1 MREWDESLMLSYEK
15 DALGFYI
22 TGHPLAQFA
31 NLHRLISHQVSE
43 LDEERDF
50 NADVRLAGVITM
62 FRPLKTKKDERMAAF
77 FLEDLSGRIEVI
89 AFPEAFRKNFEH
101 LHEDRLVWIK
111 GKFIGEGE
119 SRKVQLNFVMPL
131 ADAFQKLAK
140 RMVIRVFIPGLE
152 ETILDEVKD
161 VLAKHPGEC
170 PVFFELETP
179 HAYRVVAQS
188 VEVDGV
194 LPSEELTKTIES
206 LLGEEAVYVEY

>member
-1 MREWDESLMLSYEK
+1 
-15 DALGFYI
+15 
-22 TGHPLAQFA
+22 
-31 NLHRLISHQVSE
+31 
-43 LDEERDF
+43 
-50 NADVRLAGVITM
+50 
-62 FRPLKTKKDERMAAF
+62 MAAF

-89 AFPEAFRKNFEH
+89 AFPEAFRKNFDH

-111 GKFIGEGE
+111 GKFIGEGD

-161 VLAKHPGEC
+161 VLARHPGEC

-194 LPSEELTKTIES
+194 LPSEELTKTIKS